1 LIDFRYHV
9 VSIVA
14 VFLALTVGLVIG
26 SSYLSKVAYDELNN
40 QLSSLR
46 GQNQTLHSTQSELNS
61 QLRDRDSL
69 IAALGP
75 DAVNGKLTGH
85 SVAVVMLPGADGS
98 TGDALADLLGKAG
111 AQVADEVTL
120 KSSLLDTG
128 QAGKL
133 ASAGAKLPPAERG
146 GAQLPSP
153 TPSASPRSSAQALAL
168 ALADIAG
175 AVTHRIPANASG
187 IGEQVITAQASQ
199 DVLTA
204 YSDAGFVDV
213 KAAAV
218 TSADLVVVLAPA
230 APASASGANDALD
243 GLYLGFLKDLTGG
256 GRSLGAVLAGP
267 ASATQSPGL
276 LAAALRD
283 SWVSKNVSTADT
295 ADQPAGRIITVYA
308 LAEAANGKT
317 GHYGL
322 TGTADGPLP
331 DLH

>member
-1 LIDFRYHV
+1 MIDFRYHV

-46 GQNQTLHSTQSELNS
+46 GQNQALHGTQNELS
-61 QLRDRDSL
+61 AQVRDRDSL

-75 DAVNGKLTGH
+75 DAVSGKLIGH

-98 TGDALADLLGKAG
+98 SGDALSDLLGKAG
-111 AQVADEVTL
+111 AQVTDEVTL
-120 KSSLLDTG
+120 KSSLLDPDQG
-128 QAGKL
+128 GKL
-133 ASAGAKLPPAERG
+133 AAAAAKLPAAERG
-146 GAQLPSP
+146 GAQLPA
-153 TPSASPRSSAQALAL
+153 PSSSATSATPPSVI

-175 AVTHRIPANASG
+175 AVVHRIPANNSG
-187 IGEQVITAQASQ
+187 VGEQAITDQASQ

-204 YSDAGFVDV
+204 YSNAGYIDV
-213 KAAAV
+213 KSASA
-218 TSADLVVVLAPA
+218 TSADLVVVMAPP
-230 APASASGANDALD
+230 APSSGSSANDAAD
-243 GLYLGFLKDLTGG
+243 ALYLGFLKDLTGG

-267 ASATQSPGL
+267 ASSAESPGL
-276 LAAALRD
+276 LAAALKD

-295 ADQPAGRIITVYA
+295 ADQASGRIITVFA
-308 LAEAANGKT
+308 LAEAAGGKT

>member
-1 LIDFRYHV
+1 MIDFRYHV

-40 QLSSLR
+40 QLASLR
-46 GQNQTLHSTQSELNS
+46 SQNQALHGTQNELS
-61 QLRDRDSL
+61 AQVRDRNSL

-75 DAVNGKLTGH
+75 DAVAGKLAGH
-85 SVAVVMLPGADGS
+85 SVAVVILPGADGS
-98 TGDALADLLGKAG
+98 SGDAMADLLAKSG
-111 AQVADEVTL
+111 AVVTGEVTL
-120 KSSLLDTG
+120 KSALLDPG

-133 ASAGAKLPPAERG
+133 AAAGAKLPADERG
-146 GAQLPSP
+146 GEQLTSPSSSASGATPSP
-153 TPSASPRSSAQALAL
+153 VI

-175 AVTHRIPANASG
+175 AVVHRIPASTSG
-187 IGEQVITAQASQ
+187 IGEQHITDQASQ

-204 YSDAGFVDV
+204 YSDAGFLDV
-213 KAAAV
+213 KSAS
-218 TSADLVVVLAPA
+218 TSSADLVVVMSPA
-230 APASASGANDALD
+230 APSSGSAANDAAD
-243 GLYLGFLKDLTGG
+243 ALYLGFLKDLTGG

-267 ASATQSPGL
+267 ASSAASPGL
-276 LAAALRD
+276 LAAAQKD

-295 ADQPAGRIITVYA
+295 ADQASGRIITVFA
-308 LAEAANGKT
+308 LAEAASGKT

>member
-40 QLSSLR
+40 QLGSLR
-46 GQNQTLHSTQSELNS
+46 SQNQALHGTQN
-61 QLRDRDSL
+61 QLDAQVRDRDSL

-75 DAVNGKLTGH
+75 DAVAGKLAGH
-85 SVAVVMLPGADGS
+85 SVAVVLLPGADGS
-98 TGDALADLLGKAG
+98 AGDALTDLLGKAG
-111 AQVADEVTL
+111 ARVTGEVTL
-120 KSSLLDTG
+120 KSGLLDPS

-133 ASAGAKLPPAERG
+133 AGAAAKLPAGERG
-146 GAQLPSP
+146 GEQLPA
-153 TPSASPRSSAQALAL
+153 PSSSSSSAPPSPVI

-175 AVTHRIPANASG
+175 AVVHRIPAGPSG
-187 IGEQVITAQASQ
+187 AGEQTITDQASQ

-204 YSDAGFVDV
+204 YSDAGFLEA
-213 KAAAV
+213 KASSAA
-218 TSADLVVVLAPA
+218 SADLVVVLAPP
-230 APASASGANDALD
+230 APSSGSAANDAAD
-243 GLYLGFLKDLTGG
+243 ALYLGFLKDLTGG
-256 GRSLGAVLAGP
+256 GRSAGAVLAGP
-267 ASATQSPGL
+267 ASSAASPGL
-276 LAAALRD
+276 LAAALKD
-283 SWVSKNVSTADT
+283 GWASKNVSTADS
-295 ADQPAGRIITVYA
+295 ADQPSGRIITVFA
-308 LAEAANGKT
+308 LAEAAGGKT